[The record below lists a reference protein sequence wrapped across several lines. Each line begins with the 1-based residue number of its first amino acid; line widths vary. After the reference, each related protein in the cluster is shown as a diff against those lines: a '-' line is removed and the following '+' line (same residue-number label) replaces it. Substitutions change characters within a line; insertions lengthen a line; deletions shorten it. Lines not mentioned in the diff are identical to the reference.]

1 MKSIITLVVG
11 YLTVGLMH
19 VTPVRAQNEPKS
31 QEAKKP
37 PTPKERA
44 REIADKAIDTITGS
58 QPDTQVAGLLH
69 LAEIYTDFD
78 KTRALELFPSRH
90 SLPPHRYLQRSIRT
104 SADT

>member
-1 MKSIITLVVG
+1 MKSIITLVVAF
-11 YLTVGLMH
+11 LTVGLMH
-19 VTPVRAQNEPKS
+19 VTRVRAQNEPKS

-69 LAEIYTDFD
+69 LAEIYTDL
-78 KTRALELFPSRH
+78 TRRVRSNCSVRH
-90 SLPPHRYLQRSIRT
+90 SLPPHRYLRRSIRT

>member
-1 MKSIITLVVG
+1 
-11 YLTVGLMH
+11 MH
-19 VTPVRAQNEPKS
+19 VTRVRAQNEPKS

-78 KTRALELFPSRH
+78 KTRRSNCSVRH
-90 SLPPHRYLQRSIRT
+90 SLPPHRYLRRSIRT